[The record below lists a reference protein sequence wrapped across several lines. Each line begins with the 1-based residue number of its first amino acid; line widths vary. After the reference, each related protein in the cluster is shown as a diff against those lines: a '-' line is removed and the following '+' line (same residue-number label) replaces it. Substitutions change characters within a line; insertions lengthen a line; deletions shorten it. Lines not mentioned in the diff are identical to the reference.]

1 MTAVIILEP
10 MTDVIGPVPSPSRP
24 PLPFAPLA
32 QPRTARRWCVSAVR
46 SADAPALR
54 ELLDACSIETLR
66 LRFLG
71 PRRDFPP
78 DYLAQVLAGR
88 PERHDAVAA
97 YAPGAGRPRMVG
109 LGSLALPPGARAAEV
124 GLLVADAWQR
134 QGAGSALLDA
144 LLVRA
149 RARGVGRVSASVL
162 HGRSA
167 LLAALGRRL
176 PAEHLAYGA
185 DGPSGVYKLEAP

>member
-1 MTAVIILEP
+1 MTA
-10 MTDVIGPVPSPSRP
+10 VIGPVPSPSPSPR
-24 PLPFAPLA
+24 PLA
-32 QPRTARRWCVSAVR
+32 PAHPRAAPCWRVTVVR
-46 SADAPALR
+46 PDDAPALR
-54 ELLDACSIETLR
+54 DLLDACSPETLR

-78 DYLAQVLAGR
+78 DYLAEVLAGR

-97 YAPGAGRPRMVG
+97 YAPGAGSPRLVG
-109 LGSLALPPGARAAEV
+109 LGSLALPPGAPAAEV

-134 QGAGSALLDA
+134 QGAGGALLDV

-149 RARGVGRVSASVL
+149 RARGVRRVSASVL

-185 DGPSGVYKLEAP
+185 DGPSGVYKLDAP